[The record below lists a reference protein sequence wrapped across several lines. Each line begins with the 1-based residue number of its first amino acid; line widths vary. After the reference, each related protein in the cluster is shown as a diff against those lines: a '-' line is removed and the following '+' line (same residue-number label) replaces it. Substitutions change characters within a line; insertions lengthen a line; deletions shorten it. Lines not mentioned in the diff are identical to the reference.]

1 MQYES
6 IPQSVLHKKLYLEW
20 KQNQIYLIRKKWRNK
35 TMNEQDLSD
44 MRAAAHRLIDRM
56 SETVLRV
63 AFQFLKSLVN

>member
-1 MQYES
+1 
-6 IPQSVLHKKLYLEW
+6 
-20 KQNQIYLIRKKWRNK
+20 
-35 TMNEQDLSD
+35 MNEQDLSD

>member
-44 MRAAAHRLIDRM
+44 MRAAAHELINKL
-56 SETVLRV
+56 SKELLSI
-63 AFQFLKSLVN
+63 AYHFLKSLAR